1 MHASSI
7 KGMDCLPSAG
17 FLATHL
23 YRSFYVQI
31 YSSLI
36 KVSLKATAWLVQL
49 VYKADARPVG
59 IYLLQKEL
67 FLGMKKRL
75 VKGVDC
81 MLSDHARAKPG
92 DYS

>member
-1 MHASSI
+1 M
-7 KGMDCLPSAG
+7 
-17 FLATHL
+17 
-23 YRSFYVQI
+23 QI

-67 FLGMKKRL
+67 FLGMKKDWL
-75 VKGVDC
+75 KGLIACCLTMPGQSQVITVKR
-81 MLSDHARAKPG
+81 SARGKLN
-92 DYS
+92 